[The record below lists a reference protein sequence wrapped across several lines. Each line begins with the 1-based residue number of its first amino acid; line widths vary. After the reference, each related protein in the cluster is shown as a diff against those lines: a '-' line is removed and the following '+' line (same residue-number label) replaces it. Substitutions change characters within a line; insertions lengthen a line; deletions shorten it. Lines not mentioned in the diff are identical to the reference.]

1 VFTPQEIG
9 RAFDE
14 MADWVQAGKRPP
26 SGPLP
31 PAT

>member
-9 RAFDE
+9 RAFYE
-14 MADWVQAGKRPP
+14 MVDWVQAGKRPP

>member
-9 RAFDE
+9 HAFDE
-14 MADWVQAGKRPP
+14 LVTWVHDGKRPP

-31 PAT
+31 N